1 MKKKIFVTVN
11 LIKFLFGLIFLA
23 LYEIVK
29 FFIKRPV
36 ISLLLIFGFW
46 LNSLP
51 LPEENIV
58 RENDVTLLGKMM

>member
-1 MKKKIFVTVN
+1 MKRKTFVTVN

-23 LYEIVK
+23 LEEIVK

-36 ISLLLIFGFW
+36 VSLLLIFGFW
-46 LNSLP
+46 VNSLP

-58 RENDVTLLGKMM
+58 GEK